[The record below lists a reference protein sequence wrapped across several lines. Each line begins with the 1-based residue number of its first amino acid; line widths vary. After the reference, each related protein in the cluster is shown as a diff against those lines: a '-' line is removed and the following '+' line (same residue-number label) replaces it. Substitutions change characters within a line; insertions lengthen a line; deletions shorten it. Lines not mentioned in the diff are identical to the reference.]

1 MGKSLSDL
9 IRRFGGGVVE
19 AAAADAARLGGKG
32 ANLCEMAAMDLPV
45 PPGFVICVD
54 AFHAWRK
61 GEGLPKA
68 EIARAIE
75 WLEQVTGRQL
85 GGTDATLLVA
95 VRSGAPVSMPGM
107 LDTILNVGLT
117 ETAAEALADEAS
129 RRFVEDCRRRLI
141 PALAAPAMDVETE
154 EMEDAIDDWLIE
166 HGRDS
171 LADLNADELCAL
183 NGALMTLA
191 EEEGDGTFP
200 DTAPEQLYAAIE
212 GVFQSWSGHRARA
225 YRAMHGMDENLGTAV
240 VIQAMVFGNRR
251 EDSATGVAFTR
262 DPATGEKRIY
272 GEYLENA
279 QGEDVVAGI
288 RTPAPLS
295 DIDAAQRKSA
305 LPSMQTR
312 MPEAF
317 EALSQACAKLEAR
330 FADAQD
336 IEFTIEQGTLW
347 LLQTRSAK
355 CSAKA
360 AMRIAVEMADE
371 GAISRD
377 DALLR
382 FAPTDIDRM
391 LHPMVDPAAP
401 REVVAR
407 GLPAS
412 PGAVK
417 GEVCFTAAEA
427 ETLNGKGRAAI
438 LVRIETSPE
447 DIHGMY
453 AAAGVLTVRG
463 GMTSHAAVVARGLG
477 TPCVCGAGD
486 ARIDLEAGVL
496 HGSNGKEIRRGDT
509 LTIDGAAGQ
518 ALLGE
523 VAMIEPEPEPAYTSL
538 MTWADA
544 RRRMRVRANAD
555 TAIEAAVARRLGAEG
570 IGLARTEHAFFQSGR
585 LPALQLMILAESP
598 DDRRTALA
606 RLTADQRADFLSL
619 FEVMEGLP
627 VCIRLLDPPLHEF
640 LPTNES
646 DISNVAEAMGI
657 SFAAVSARVDG
668 LREFN
673 PMLGRRGC
681 RIGIVAPEIY
691 DMQIRAI
698 LQAATDY
705 EDRHAKAIDLEIMV
719 PFVASDNEMRLMAGR
734 VETMAATL
742 AHASG
747 MRPSYRIGAMLETP
761 RSCLRANI
769 VCEDAD
775 FISFGTNDL
784 TQMVYGLSRDD
795 TGRFIRDY
803 IAKGALAHDPFHVLD
818 QDGVGELMAIAVERG
833 RSTRHDLK
841 VGICGEHGGDP
852 RTIRFCERLG
862 LDYVSCSPYR
872 TPAAR
877 LAAAQATILHER
889 EAADV

>member
-1 MGKSLSDL
+1 MTIL
-9 IRRFGGGVVE
+9 RFGAGLSE
-19 AAAADAARLGGKG
+19 AGASDSDMLGGKG
-32 ANLCEMAAMDLPV
+32 ANLCEMAAMGLPV
-45 PPGFVICVD
+45 PSGFVISLD
-54 AFHAWRK
+54 AFHAWRDGK
-61 GEGLPKA
+61 GLPVEDIGKA
-68 EIARAIE
+68 VE
-75 WLEQVTGRQL
+75 WLESVTGL
-85 GGTDATLLVA
+85 HFGGAEKPLLVA

-117 ETAAEALADEAS
+117 EDAREALGVEAS
-129 RRFVEDCRRRLI
+129 PRFVEDCRRRLI
-141 PALAAPAMDVETE
+141 PALAASAMDVEAE
-154 EMEDAIDDWLIE
+154 EMEDAIDDWLVE

-171 LADLNADELCAL
+171 LADMDAGELKAL
-183 NGALMTLA
+183 NTSLMTLA
-191 EEEGDGTFP
+191 EEEGDGPFP
-200 DTAPEQLYAAIE
+200 ETAFQQLHAAIE
-212 GVFQSWSGHRARA
+212 GVFESWSGQRARA
-225 YRAMHGMDENLGTAV
+225 YRAMHGLGDELGTAV
-240 VIQAMVFGNRR
+240 VVQAMVFGNRR
-251 EDSATGVAFTR
+251 EGSATGVVFTR
-262 DPATGEKRIY
+262 DPSTGEKSIY

-288 RTPAPLS
+288 RTPAPLTKTE
-295 DIDAAQRKSA
+295 AVKRQAVLR
-305 LPSMQTR
+305 SMEER
-312 MPEAF
+312 MPDAF
-317 EALSQACAKLEAR
+317 ASLVAVCEQLEKR

-336 IEFTIEQGTLW
+336 IEFTVDQGTLW
-347 LLQTRSAK
+347 VLQTRSAK

-360 AMRIAVEMADE
+360 AMRIAVEMADD
-371 GAISRD
+371 GAISSD

-391 LHPMVDPAAP
+391 LHPMIDPKVP
-401 REVVAR
+401 RESVAR

-412 PGAVK
+412 PGAVT

-427 ETLNGKGRAAI
+427 ETLSGKGRSAI

-486 ARIDLEAGVL
+486 ARVDLEAGIL
-496 HGSNGKEIRRGDT
+496 LGSNGKEIRRGDI

-518 ALLGE
+518 ALLGAVE
-523 VAMIEPEPEPAYTSL
+523 MVEPEPEPAFTAL
-538 MTWADA
+538 MAWADA

-555 TAIEAAVARRLGAEG
+555 TAMEATVARRLGAEG
-570 IGLARTEHAFFQSGR
+570 IGLARTEHAFFQPGR
-585 LPALQLMILAESP
+585 LPALQEMILAESP
-598 DDRRTALA
+598 DDRRAALSH
-606 RLTADQRADFLSL
+606 LIADQRADFLSL
-619 FEVMEGLP
+619 FEAMEDLP

-640 LPTNES
+640 LPSKDE
-646 DISNVAEAMGI
+646 DVARVAEAMGV
-657 SFAAVSARVDG
+657 SFNAVNERVDA

-705 EDRHAKAIDLEIMV
+705 EERHLRAIDLEIMV
-719 PFVASDNEMRLMAGR
+719 PFVSSDHEMRLMSER
-734 VETMAATL
+734 VETMAAALT
-742 AHASG
+742 HSSG
-747 MRPSYRIGAMLETP
+747 LQPSYRIGAMLETP

-769 VCEDAD
+769 VCKHAE

-795 TGRFIRDY
+795 TGRFIRAY
-803 IAKGALAHDPFHVLD
+803 IAKGALSADPFHRLD

-833 RSTRHDLK
+833 RATRKGLTIS
-841 VGICGEHGGDP
+841 ICGEHGGDP
-852 RTIRFCERLG
+852 TTIRFCERLG
-862 LDYVSCSPYR
+862 VDYISCSPYR

-877 LAAAQATILHER
+877 LAAAQATILQER
-889 EAADV
+889 ENV

>member
-1 MGKSLSDL
+1 MT
-9 IRRFGGGVVE
+9 IRRFGAGLAE
-19 AAAADAARLGGKG
+19 ASSADAETLGGKG
-32 ANLCEMAAMDLPV
+32 ANLCEMAAMGLPV
-45 PPGFVICVD
+45 PPGFVIGVD
-54 AFHAWRK
+54 AFQAWRA
-61 GEGLPKA
+61 GQGLPTA
-68 EIARAIE
+68 EIAEAMA
-75 WLEQVTGRQL
+75 WLEAQTNRQL
-85 GGTDATLLVA
+85 GGRDTPLLVA

-117 ETAAEALADEAS
+117 DTAGEALADEAS

-141 PALAAPAMDVETE
+141 PALAAPAMDVEPE
-154 EMEDAIDDWLIE
+154 DMEDAIDDWLVE

-171 LADLNADELCAL
+171 LADLNALELAEL
-183 NGALMTLA
+183 NTSLMTLA
-191 EEEGDGTFP
+191 EEEGEGAFP
-200 DTAPEQLYAAIE
+200 KTATQQLHAAIE
-212 GVFQSWSGHRARA
+212 GVFQSWSGNRARA
-225 YRAMHGMDENLGTAV
+225 YRAMHGMADDLGTAV

-251 EDSATGVAFTR
+251 SDSATGVAFTR

-288 RTPAPLS
+288 RTPAPLTE
-295 DIDAAQRKSA
+295 IDAAQRSAA
-305 LPSMQTR
+305 LPSMETR
-312 MPEAF
+312 MPDAF
-317 EALSQACAKLEAR
+317 AALSAACAQLEAR

-336 IEFTIEQGTLW
+336 VEFTVEQGTLW

-360 AMRIAVEMADE
+360 SMRIAVEMAEE

-391 LHPMVDPAAP
+391 LHPMIAPNVP
-401 REVVAR
+401 REIVAR

-412 PGAVK
+412 PGAVT
-417 GEVCFTAAEA
+417 GEVCFTATEA
-427 ETLNGKGRAAI
+427 ETLNGKGRSAI

-486 ARIDLEAGVL
+486 ARVDLEAGVL

-518 ALLGE
+518 ALLGA
-523 VAMIEPEPEPAYTSL
+523 VAMIEPEPEHAFTAL
-538 MTWADA
+538 MTWADE

-555 TAIEAAVARRLGAEG
+555 TAMEATIARRLGAEG
-570 IGLARTEHAFFQSGR
+570 IGLARTEHAFFQPGR
-585 LPALQLMILAESP
+585 LPALQQMILAESP
-598 DDRRTALA
+598 DDRRTVLSH
-606 RLTADQRADFLSL
+606 LIADQRADFLSL
-619 FEVMEGLP
+619 FEAMEGLP
-627 VCIRLLDPPLHEF
+627 ICIRLLDPPLHEF
-640 LPTNES
+640 LPTTES
-646 DISNVAEAMGI
+646 DISNVAEAMGV
-657 SFAAVSARVDG
+657 SFAAVNARVDA

-698 LQAATDY
+698 LQAAADY
-705 EDRHAKAIDLEIMV
+705 EDTHARAVDLEIMV
-719 PFVASDNEMRLMAGR
+719 PFVASDKEMQLMKGR

-747 MRPSYRIGAMLETP
+747 MSPSYRIGAMLETP

-769 VCEDAD
+769 ICEDAA

-784 TQMVYGLSRDD
+784 TQMAYGLSRDD
-795 TGRFIRDY
+795 TGRFIREY
-803 IAKGALAHDPFHVLD
+803 IAKGALKHDPFHMLD
-818 QDGVGELMAIAVERG
+818 QEGVGELMAIATERG
-833 RSTRHDLK
+833 RASRDDLT

-852 RTIRFCERLG
+852 NTIRFCERLG
-862 LDYVSCSPYR
+862 MDYVSCSPYR

-877 LAAAQATILHER
+877 LAAAQATILQER
-889 EAADV
+889 SQGD